1 MKTSSISSGFKL
13 ILSRAPLMAIAP
25 NFGAEI
31 LERLPIKLPMGVLA
45 TETITTSLVFIF
57 NNFVHGLSYKTNYFK
72 SNLLGN
78 YRLNF

>member
-1 MKTSSISSGFKL
+1 
-13 ILSRAPLMAIAP
+13 MAIAP

-57 NNFVHGLSYKTNYFK
+57 NNFVHGLSNKTNYFK